1 MNMTPLRE
9 KMLADLQ
16 LRGLATKTQSAYIR
30 AVRQLADHYQ
40 KPPDQ
45 ISEEE
50 LRTYFL
56 YLKNEKLASRSSQT
70 IALCGIKFF
79 YEQTLRREWQ
89 VFDLVRVPKSNTL
102 PTVLSQD
109 EVYRILA
116 QLHHPT
122 YRTCLTTIYACGL
135 RLGEA
140 VQLQIKDIDSGRMWL
155 HLRQSKGNKDRY
167 VPLPKSLLPML
178 RRFWS
183 THRHS
188 TWLFPTRPAKGKA
201 PVTVHKPRCPSGVQ
215 RAFKLALTESGIIK
229 KATVHTLRHS
239 WATHLLEAG
248 INIRH
253 IQQWLGHRSLQTTTR
268 YTHLTQ
274 RAEVKVT
281 DVLNQLMAGLPG

>member
-1 MNMTPLRE
+1 MTPLRE

-16 LRGLATKTQSAYIR
+16 LRGLATKTQDAYIR

-50 LRTYFL
+50 LRAYFL
-56 YLKNEKLASRSSQT
+56 YLKNEKQASRSAQT

-79 YEQTLRREWQ
+79 YEQTLRQEWNLFQ
-89 VFDLVRVPKSNTL
+89 LVRIPKSKTL

-116 QLHHPT
+116 QVQHPT
-122 YRTCLTTIYACGL
+122 YRTCLTAIYACGL

-140 VQLQIKDIDSGRMWL
+140 VQLQVKDIDSQRMWL
-155 HLRQSKGNKDRY
+155 HLRQGKGNKDRY
-167 VPLPKSLLPML
+167 VPLPAALLPTL
-178 RRFWS
+178 RRFWT
-183 THRHS
+183 THRHP
-188 TWLFPTRPAKGKA
+188 TWLFPGRPAKGQSPLTA
-201 PVTVHKPRCPSGVQ
+201 TQPRCDSGVQ
-215 RAFKLALTESGIIK
+215 RAFKLALAESGLAK

-248 INIRH
+248 INLRH
-253 IQQWLGHRSLQTTTR
+253 IQQWLGHSSLQTTTQ

-274 RAEVKVT
+274 TAEVNAFERI
-281 DVLNQLMAGLPG
+281 NQLMAELPG

>member
-1 MNMTPLRE
+1 MTPLRE

-30 AVRQLADHYQ
+30 AVRQLADHFQ

-56 YLKNEKLASRSSQT
+56 YLKNEKQVSRSSQT

-89 VFDLVRVPKSNTL
+89 VFELVRVPKTKTL

-116 QLHHPT
+116 QLHHPA

-135 RLGEA
+135 RLREA
-140 VQLQIKDIDSGRMWL
+140 VQLQIKDIDSDRMWL

-167 VPLPKSLLPML
+167 VPLPESLLPML

-183 THRHS
+183 THRHP
-188 TWLFPTRPAKGKA
+188 TWLFPARPAKGKSA
-201 PVTVHKPRCPSGVQ
+201 AAVHKARCPSGVQ
-215 RAFKLALTESGIIK
+215 RAFKLALTASGIVK

-248 INIRH
+248 VNIRH

-274 RAEVKVT
+274 LAEVKVT
-281 DVLNQLMAGLPG
+281 AILNQLMAELPG